1 MPTTDDRHEGDPVE
15 RPNAENATILFRLR
29 IAAGESKQAFEA
41 RLRALT
47 ETPRSVRITR
57 KWVQQAMT
65 KKQWLTAMAWY
76 FDRIRGQ
83 SAARQVPG
91 TGCPGNGGAP

>member
-65 KKQWLTAMAWY
+65 KEEWLAAMAWY
-76 FDRIRGQ
+76 FDRIQKAKRRAQ
-83 SAARQVPG
+83 APG
-91 TGCPGNGGAP
+91 GCCPGKGGEP